1 MDEDYI
7 SHLIK
12 NSPRLKYKFGGIYPA
27 DKFPILI
34 PNNTFVIVNSE
45 NSNSTGKHWIV
56 WSNVK
61 GTFNFADPLGLDLFL
76 HYPNIA
82 KRISA
87 IPIQV
92 QQTLKDATKTPL
104 QNQNSNLCGLYCI
117 YIAHFL
123 LSSYY
128 PYICYISE
136 TDLLRF
142 VKTLM

>member
-7 SHLIK
+7 AHLIR
-12 NSPRLKYKFGGIYPA
+12 NNPRLKYRYGGIYPA
-27 DKFPILI
+27 EKFPILL

-45 NSNSTGKHWIV
+45 NSNSALKHCIV

-61 GTFNFADPLGLDLFL
+61 GTFNSADPLGLGLFL

-92 QQTLKDATKTPL
+92 QQTLKDATKMPL
-104 QNQNSNLCGLYCI
+104 QNQNSNLCGLYCN
-117 YIAHFL
+117 YIGHFL

-128 PYICYISE
+128 PLICYISE
-136 TDLLRF
+136 TDLFRF

>member
-7 SHLIK
+7 AHLIK
-12 NSPRLKYKFGGIYPA
+12 NSPTLKYKFGGIYPA
-27 DKFPILI
+27 DKFPILL

-45 NSNSTGKHWIV
+45 NSNSAGKHWIV

-117 YIAHFL
+117 YIAHF
-123 LSSYY
+123 
-128 PYICYISE
+128 C
-136 TDLLRF
+136 
-142 VKTLM
+142 

>member
-1 MDEDYI
+1 MDEDYLA
-7 SHLIK
+7 HLIK
-12 NSPRLKYKFGGIYPA
+12 NSVRLKYKFGGVYPA
-27 DKFPILI
+27 DKFPILL
-34 PNNTFVIVNSE
+34 PNNTFVLVNSE
-45 NSNSTGKHWIV
+45 NSNSAGKHWIV

-61 GTFNFADPLGLDLFL
+61 SIFNFADPLGLDLFL

-82 KRISA
+82 KRIST

-92 QQTLKDATKTPL
+92 QQTMRDDTKMPL

-123 LSSYY
+123 FSSYY
-128 PYICYISE
+128 PNICYISE

-142 VKTLM
+142 VKNLM

>member
-1 MDEDYI
+1 M
-7 SHLIK
+7 
-12 NSPRLKYKFGGIYPA
+12 KYKFEGIYPA
-27 DKFPILI
+27 DKFPILL

-45 NSNSTGKHWIV
+45 NSNSAGKHWMV
-56 WSNVK
+56 RSNVK

-87 IPIQV
+87 IPVQV

-117 YIAHFL
+117 YNAHFL

-128 PYICYISE
+128 PLISYIPE